1 MNAAFPA
8 RWDLDV
14 VLADGGTVH
23 IRPILPSD
31 AETYLRFFHRLS
43 RETRFYRFFSP
54 KSRLSDD
61 EVRFF
66 TTVDFTSRLAL
77 VALVGGE
84 IVAVARYDRLDDREV
99 GPHGPDAEVA
109 FTIDDLHQGRGL
121 GTLMLEYLAAAGR
134 ENGIGRFVAQTLPD
148 NRRMIRVFHDA
159 GYQTADR
166 FTDGVI
172 EVEFPIATT
181 QAARDAVE
189 RREHR
194 AEARSV
200 ERILR
205 PASVA
210 VIGASA
216 TPGSTGHRL
225 FTHLLAG
232 GFVGPVY
239 PVNPNVDHVASVPA
253 HPDVASVPG
262 PVDLAVVATPA
273 EAVAGVVAEC
283 AEAGVKGLVIVAD
296 GFAETGPPG
305 AALEREVLEV
315 ARRGGLRVMGPS
327 SMGVINT
334 ALGLHATYVP
344 VHPPRGR
351 LGILS
356 QSGAIGM
363 ALLDRAASRQIG
375 VSSFA
380 AVGDKV
386 DVSGND
392 LLQFWEDD
400 PDTDVVLLH
409 LESFGNPRKFARIAR
424 RVAASTP
431 VVVVTSGRGAT
442 GDGRALVAD
451 GEAAVDALLAQ
462 AGVIRATTI
471 GEAFDVAS
479 LLLDQPLPGGDRVAV
494 VANARGAGVLA
505 VDAVVDAGLR
515 AADLRPAPSVD
526 DPSPWVGPPVPG
538 VVALP
543 VLAEPRRYTE
553 VLRALAD
560 DEGVD
565 IVLVVVTPPIGG
577 DVEAIGEAIRDGAG
591 ALGRTCV
598 VTHLSAGPAPST
610 LALASGLERLPV
622 FDEPA
627 SAAEALARVVRHAG
641 WRRRGGAPLPDPDR
655 IDRDAARRVIDEA
668 LDGVDD
674 GTDVVL
680 GPALARRLVA
690 AYGIVG
696 DRDVEPTGLAE
707 VPVAVGLVA
716 DDLFGPLVSFAFTGA
731 VAELVGGPSYR
742 LVPLTAGDAAD
753 LVRSSPLSPL
763 LVGHGRGPAVAV
775 DRLEDVL
782 VRVGVMADDL
792 AEVATLELSPVVVG
806 PDSIVLGGV
815 VVVLRRPEPG
825 LPDLVRR
832 LRT

>member
-1 MNAAFPA
+1 VSTAYPS
-8 RWDLDV
+8 RWDVDV

-54 KSRLSDD
+54 KSTLSDD

-77 VALVGGE
+77 VAMVGGE
-84 IVAVARYDRLDDREV
+84 IIAVARYDRLDDREV

-121 GTLMLEYLAAAGR
+121 GTLMLEHLAAAGR

-159 GYQTADR
+159 GYQTVDR
-166 FTDGVI
+166 FADGVI

-253 HPDVASVPG
+253 HPDVGSVPG

-283 AEAGVKGLVIVAD
+283 AEAGVRGLVVVAD
-296 GFAETGPPG
+296 GFAEAGPGG

-315 ARRGGLRVMGPS
+315 ARRGGLRVMGPR
-327 SMGVINT
+327 SMGVVNT
-334 ALGLHATYVP
+334 TLGLHATYVP

-363 ALLDRAASRQIG
+363 ALLDRAAARRIG

-392 LLQFWEDD
+392 LLQYWEDD

-431 VVVVTSGRGAT
+431 VVVVKSGRGST
-442 GDGRALVAD
+442 GAGPTPVAD
-451 GEAAVDALLAQ
+451 TEAAVDALLAQ
-462 AGVIRATTI
+462 AGVIRAGTI
-471 GEAFDVAS
+471 GEAFDVAA
-479 LLLDQPLPGGDRVAV
+479 LLLDQPLPHGDRVAV
-494 VANARGAGVLA
+494 VANARGVGVLA
-505 VDAVVDAGLR
+505 ADAVVDAGLR
-515 AADLRPAPSVD
+515 PAALRPTLGGQD
-526 DPSPWVGPPVPG
+526 RTPWVGPDVPG
-538 VVALP
+538 VVPLP
-543 VLAEPRRYTE
+543 VRAEPHRYVE
-553 VLRALAD
+553 VLRALAAD
-560 DEGVD
+560 DGVD
-565 IVLVVVTPPIGG
+565 VVHVVVTPPIGG
-577 DVEAIGEAIRDGAG
+577 DVEAIGEAIRDGAA

-598 VTHLSAGPAPST
+598 VTHLSTGPVPST
-610 LALASGLERLPV
+610 LTDGDELPRLPV

-627 SAAEALARVVRHAG
+627 AAADAVARVVRHAG
-641 WRRRGGAPLPDPDR
+641 WRRRGRRPLPDPDR
-655 IDRDAARRVIDEA
+655 IDRDAARRVVDEA
-668 LDGVDD
+668 LEGGGD

-680 GPALARRLVA
+680 APALARRLIA

-707 VPVAVGLVA
+707 VPVAVGLVV
-716 DDLFGPLVSFAFTGA
+716 DPSFGPLVSLAFTGD
-731 VAELVGGPSYR
+731 VAELVTGPGYR
-742 LVPLTAGDAAD
+742 LVPLTASDAAD

-763 LVGHGRGPAVAV
+763 LLGQGRGPAVAV
-775 DRLEDVL
+775 DRLEDLL
-782 VRVGVMADDL
+782 VRVGVLADDL
-792 AEVATLELSPVVVG
+792 AEVATLELAPVLVG
-806 PDSIVLGGV
+806 PDSIVIGDV
-815 VVVLRRPEPG
+815 VVVLRRPAPG
-825 LPDLVRR
+825 LPELVRR